1 MNVEKFLSFWSS
13 NNTLII
19 ELLIAVILLSV
30 IYLAFRTFFGG
41 NPADENV
48 GHGLG
53 GLNSD
58 EIQRTLQKI
67 IETGGA
73 TKSATAPAMGSGATS
88 VDTAQLDKLKL
99 EAQEKEKTIQT
110 MKDQIQQLT
119 AAQASAVNSA
129 ANSKDLEVKLKDLEA
144 RLAEYEIIS
153 EDIADLSFYKE
164 ENSRLQKELTSMKGG
179 GAVSA
184 STPPSASAPPQ
195 SASPASAAAPP
206 VAAPAEVAAAPEP
219 TPQQPEASPV
229 EPPPAAA
236 AEVSQ
241 ADAEALA
248 ASVAPAADVGV
259 PSPVDDDL
267 MREFAMAVEE
277 QKAAV
282 KKTAEKPAAAAPAPS
297 DKPTSDNLIGEFENF
312 VKKG

>member
-30 IYLAFRTFFGG
+30 IYLAFRTFFGA

-67 IETGGA
+67 IDTGGA
-73 TKSATAPAMGSGATS
+73 AKSAAAPVVGSGATS

-99 EAQEKEKTIQT
+99 EVQEKEKAILA

-119 AAQASAVNSA
+119 VVQASAVSSA
-129 ANSKDLEVKLKDLEA
+129 ANSKELEVKVKDLEA

-164 ENSRLQKELTSMKGG
+164 ENSRLQKELTSAKGG
-179 GAVSA
+179 GAAPA

-195 SASPASAAAPP
+195 SAPPAPAAAP
-206 VAAPAEVAAAPEP
+206 AAAAPEP
-219 TPQQPEASPV
+219 EPTPQPEAPPAA
-229 EPPPAAA
+229 PPPAAVA

-241 ADAEALA
+241 AEAEALA
-248 ASVAPAADVGV
+248 ASVAPAANTGE

-282 KKTAEKPAAAAPAPS
+282 KKPAEKPAAAAPAPG